1 MPESTAVRSR
11 LLSGAPRQARR
22 SSSSPDEES
31 LGLAGRWRAFWAAGP
46 LSRVYLVAGSVLLL
60 VSAASDL
67 GLIGGE
73 AFATAPLD
81 VAVIVSTT
89 AAFLAQWWRSTVG
102 FALLA
107 PAGAATIAGGT
118 EALVTLVTA
127 AMLAAV
133 TVTARSWAFVV
144 AAATLALAWG
154 VVRPVAS
161 GRPSEAWFVLALMT
175 ASLGIGLFIRESV
188 ARRERDRRRILE
200 AEERA
205 RLAAERERRSLAR
218 DLHDVVAHNLTII
231 SMQART
237 AQYLGTPEA
246 AQSVL
251 AVVGDSAKDALVD
264 LRRMLAILQ
273 EDGIVDPA
281 GEPGAAGG
289 ADGATSADLAL
300 TAGRMAAEL
309 RSLGMSVE
317 QDLRFDPEAVPM
329 SVRSAL
335 HRVLQEATTNAA
347 KHAGAGAEV
356 RIMVAEQGR
365 DVVLEVENSVA
376 AQQRSMRWN
385 SSGVGLQSMRDR
397 VATFGGTLEAGPG
410 GRGWLVRAA
419 IPRAPEGARV

>member
-11 LLSGAPRQARR
+11 LLSGAPRRARR

-31 LGLAGRWRAFWAAGP
+31 LGPAGRWRAFWAAGP

-67 GLIGGE
+67 RLIGGDVL
-73 AFATAPLD
+73 AAAPLD
-81 VAVIVSTT
+81 TAVIVSTT

-154 VVRPVAS
+154 VVQPMAI

-175 ASLGIGLFIRESV
+175 AGLGVGLFIRESV

-347 KHAGAGAEV
+347 KHAGTGAEV

-376 AQQRSMRWN
+376 APQRSMRWN

-419 IPRAPEGARV
+419 IPRAPEGA

>member
-11 LLSGAPRQARR
+11 LLSGAPRRARR
-22 SSSSPDEES
+22 SSSSLDEES
-31 LGLAGRWRAFWAAGP
+31 LGPAGRWRAFWAAGP

-67 GLIGGE
+67 GLIGGG

-102 FALLA
+102 FALLV

-175 ASLGIGLFIRESV
+175 AALGVGLFIRESV

-347 KHAGAGAEV
+347 KHAGTGAEV

-376 AQQRSMRWN
+376 ALQRSMRWN

-419 IPRAPEGARV
+419 IPRAPEGA

>member
-11 LLSGAPRQARR
+11 LLSGAPRRARR
-22 SSSSPDEES
+22 SSSFPDEES
-31 LGLAGRWRAFWAAGP
+31 LGLAGRWRAVWAAGP
-46 LSRVYLVAGSVLLL
+46 LSRVYLVAGSALLL

-102 FALLA
+102 FALLV

-175 ASLGIGLFIRESV
+175 AGLGVGLFIRESV

-347 KHAGAGAEV
+347 KHAGTGAEV

-376 AQQRSMRWN
+376 ALQRSMRWN

-419 IPRAPEGARV
+419 IPRAPEGA

>member
-1 MPESTAVRSR
+1 MPEPTAVRPR
-11 LLSGAPRQARR
+11 LLSGAPRRARR

-46 LSRVYLVAGSVLLL
+46 LSRLYLVAGSVILL

-81 VAVIVSTT
+81 TAVIVFTT

-118 EALVTLVTA
+118 EAIVALVTA

-154 VVRPVAS
+154 VVQPMAI

-175 ASLGIGLFIRESV
+175 AGLGVGLFIRESV
-188 ARRERDRRRILE
+188 ARRERDRRRVLE

-289 ADGATSADLAL
+289 ADGATAADLAL

-317 QDLRFDPEAVPM
+317 RDLRFDPEAVPM

-376 AQQRSMRWN
+376 APQRSMRWN

-419 IPRAPEGARV
+419 IPRAPEGA

>member
-1 MPESTAVRSR
+1 MPEPTAVRPR
-11 LLSGAPRQARR
+11 LLSGAPRRARR

-46 LSRVYLVAGSVLLL
+46 LSRLYLVAGSVILL

-102 FALLA
+102 FALLV

-175 ASLGIGLFIRESV
+175 AGLGVGLFIRESV

-289 ADGATSADLAL
+289 ADGATAADLAL

-317 QDLRFDPEAVPM
+317 RDLRFDPEAVPM

-376 AQQRSMRWN
+376 APQRSMRWN

-419 IPRAPEGARV
+419 IPRAPEGA